1 VIGNDFVVRGL
12 YTVMNAREKDP
23 FYDLSEKQVNSLYGA
38 AEFSFREFLFINAT
52 ARNDWFSVLSPANR
66 SILYPSITG
75 SFVFSDALPGLPR
88 WLTFGKVRAAYAEVG
103 SDLDVSPYSN
113 NLFYRVNNN
122 LFSNQD
128 AALQPVGII
137 DASTIPNDNLKPMR
151 VSEYEFGLELKF
163 LDNRIGLDV
172 AYYNKLT
179 KDQILSAQV
188 SDGSGYLNR
197 LINVGESRNSGVELL
212 LNLTPIRTPS
222 FQWDASFN
230 GSYNTS
236 EVLKLGSNPGDTMIT
251 TGTALFELGEVRQW
265 VGRPLGQLFGWG
277 YRRNAEGQQVFS
289 TANGTPLRTA
299 TQIPFG
305 SALPLWVGGINN
317 SFAYKGITLSFLIDF
332 KLGHKMISAT
342 NHNAWRHGLH
352 KGTLPGRAENSV
364 VGQGVNEQGEINTKG
379 TTSAQAYYQA
389 ARDIRLA
396 EEFVYNAGFWKLRQI
411 TLGYDFT
418 RLLPKNVFV
427 KGLRLN
433 AVANNVAILKKWV
446 PNIDPESTGFA
457 SDNII
462 GLEAT
467 GIPTTRS
474 IGFNLNVKF

>member
-1 VIGNDFVVRGL
+1 
-12 YTVMNAREKDP
+12 
-23 FYDLSEKQVNSLYGA
+23 DLSEKQVNSLYGA
-38 AEFSFREFLFINAT
+38 AQFSFREFLFINAT

-66 SILYPSITG
+66 SILYPSVTG
-75 SFVFSDALPGLPR
+75 SFVFTEAFSTLPN
-88 WLTFGKVRAAYAEVG
+88 WLTFGKLRAAYAEVG
-103 SDLDVSPYSN
+103 SDLDVAPYSN

-122 LFSNQD
+122 LFPNQD
-128 AALQPVGII
+128 GSLQPVGVI
-137 DASTIPNDNLKPMR
+137 DATTVPNANLKPMR
-151 VSEYEFGLELKF
+151 VSEIEFGLELKF

-188 SDGSGYLNR
+188 SDASGYTNR
-197 LINVGESRNSGVELL
+197 LINVGESRNKGVEML

-222 FQWDASFN
+222 FQWDATFN

-236 EVLKLGSNPGDTMIT
+236 EVLRLGANPGDTMIT

-265 VGRPLGQLFGWG
+265 VGHPLGQLFGWG
-277 YRRNAEGQQVFS
+277 YRRNPDGQKVFS

-305 SALPLWVGGINN
+305 SALPVWVGGVTNT
-317 SFAYKGITLSFLIDF
+317 FTYKGINLSFLIDF

-352 KGTLPGRAENSV
+352 KGTLVGRAANSV
-364 VGQGVNEQGEINTKG
+364 VGEGVNEQNEVNTKG

-389 ARDIRLA
+389 ARDLRLA

-418 RLLPKNVFV
+418 RLLPKNKFV
-427 KGLRLN
+427 RGVRLN